1 MKAKPSRGVPAL
13 FHVAVAFAVFFSV
26 MSSPLWKGSD
36 ILGGFRSNP
45 EKSDASLF
53 KNSSQPDNSKL
64 NNVGGTERG
73 RKILVAELDPTPAP
87 VPPPNPPPRQ

>member
-36 ILGGFRSNP
+36 ILGGFRGNR

-53 KNSSQPDNSKL
+53 KNSSHPDDSKL
-64 NNVGGTERG
+64 NNVGGKERG
-73 RKILVAELDPTPAP
+73 RKILVAGLDPVPYP
-87 VPPPNPPPRQ
+87 IPPPLPPPRQ